1 MLSKSEKPMMEEKE
15 QSGFDQTDLDIASSS
30 IVSMVLD
37 PKGKEAFSKAVSSPE
52 PVKALALVL
61 SQFVETAIAGFDS
74 AGIDV
79 SPQVWLSTDG
89 ALADASPV
97 LMGLAEKMG
106 IPLDEATLDAVA
118 AEVSKLLVQR
128 GESMQQGQGAEGGQP
143 QMAGPA
149 PSPMGGQPNV
159 MG

>member
-1 MLSKSEKPMMEEKE
+1 MLSKTEKPMMEEKE
-15 QSGFDQTDLDIASSS
+15 QSGFDQTDLDIAASS

-61 SQFVETAIAGFDS
+61 SQFVETAITGFDS

-79 SPQVWLSTDG
+79 SPQVWLSPDG

-128 GESMQQGQGAEGGQP
+128 GESMQQEQGAP
-143 QMAGPA
+143 PMAGPA

>member
-1 MLSKSEKPMMEEKE
+1 VLSKEEKPAMKEE
-15 QSGFDQTDLDIASSS
+15 QAGFDQTDLDIAASS

-61 SQFVETAIAGFDS
+61 SQFVETAITGFDS

-79 SPQVWLSTDG
+79 SPQVWLSPDG
-89 ALADASPV
+89 ALADAAPV

-106 IPLDEATLDAVA
+106 IQLDEATIDAVA
-118 AEVSKLLVQR
+118 TEVSKLLVQR
-128 GESMQQGQGAEGGQP
+128 GESMQQEQGVPPPG
-143 QMAGPA
+143 GPA

>member
-1 MLSKSEKPMMEEKE
+1 MLSKEEKPAMKEE
-15 QSGFDQTDLDIASSS
+15 QAGFDQTDLDIAASS

-61 SQFVETAIAGFDS
+61 SQFVETAITGFDS

-79 SPQVWLSTDG
+79 SPQVWLSPDG

-118 AEVSKLLVQR
+118 VEVSKLLVQR
-128 GESMQQGQGAEGGQP
+128 GESMQQEQGAP
-143 QMAGPA
+143 PMVGPA

>member
-1 MLSKSEKPMMEEKE
+1 MLSKTEKPMMGEKE
-15 QSGFDQTDLDIASSS
+15 QNGFDQTDLDIAASS

-52 PVKALALVL
+52 PVKALALVI
-61 SQFVETAIAGFDS
+61 SQFVETAITGFDN

-79 SPQVWLSTDG
+79 SPQVWLSPDG
-89 ALADASPV
+89 ALADAAPV
-97 LMGLAEKMG
+97 LMGLAEKIG

-128 GESMQQGQGAEGGQP
+128 GESMQQEQGAP
-143 QMAGPA
+143 PMAGPA

>member
-1 MLSKSEKPMMEEKE
+1 MLSKTEKPMMEEKE
-15 QSGFDQTDLDIASSS
+15 QSGFDQTDLDIAASS

-61 SQFVETAIAGFDS
+61 SQFMEVAISGLES
-74 AGIDV
+74 SGIKI
-79 SPQVWLSTDG
+79 SPQVWLSPGG
-89 ALADASPV
+89 ALAEASPV
-97 LMGLAEKMG
+97 LIGLAEKMG

-118 AEVSKLLVQR
+118 VEVSKLLVQR
-128 GESMQQGQGAEGGQP
+128 GESMQQEQGAP
-143 QMAGPA
+143 PMAGPA

>member
-1 MLSKSEKPMMEEKE
+1 MLSKTEKPMMGEKE
-15 QSGFDQTDLDIASSS
+15 QNGFDQTDLDIAASS

-52 PVKALALVL
+52 PVKALALVI
-61 SQFVETAIAGFDS
+61 SQFVETAITGFDN

-79 SPQVWLSTDG
+79 SPQVWLSPDG
-89 ALADASPV
+89 ALADAAPV

-128 GESMQQGQGAEGGQP
+128 GESMQQEQGAP
-143 QMAGPA
+143 PMAGPA

>member
-1 MLSKSEKPMMEEKE
+1 MLSKEEKPAMKEE
-15 QSGFDQTDLDIASSS
+15 QAGFDQTDLDIAASS

-61 SQFVETAIAGFDS
+61 SQFVETAITGFDS

-79 SPQVWLSTDG
+79 SPQVWLSPDG
-89 ALADASPV
+89 ALADAAPV

-106 IPLDEATLDAVA
+106 IQLDEATIDAVA
-118 AEVSKLLVQR
+118 TEVSKLLVQR
-128 GESMQQGQGAEGGQP
+128 GESMQQEQGVPPPG
-143 QMAGPA
+143 GPA

>member
-1 MLSKSEKPMMEEKE
+1 MLSKTEKPMMEEKE
-15 QSGFDQTDLDIASSS
+15 QSGFDQTDLDIAASS

-61 SQFVETAIAGFDS
+61 SQFMEVAISGLES
-74 AGIDV
+74 SGIKI
-79 SPQVWLSTDG
+79 SPQVWLSPDG
-89 ALADASPV
+89 ALAEASPV
-97 LMGLAEKMG
+97 LIGLAEKMG
-106 IPLDEATLDAVA
+106 IPLDEPTLDAVA

-128 GESMQQGQGAEGGQP
+128 GESMQQEQGAGGGQP
-143 QMAGPA
+143 PMAGPA
-149 PSPMGGQPNV
+149 PSPTGGQPNV

>member
-1 MLSKSEKPMMEEKE
+1 VLSKEEKPAMKEE
-15 QSGFDQTDLDIASSS
+15 QAGFDQTDLDIAASS

-37 PKGKEAFSKAVSSPE
+37 LKGKEAFSKAVSSPE

-61 SQFVETAIAGFDS
+61 SQFVETAITGFDS

-79 SPQVWLSTDG
+79 SPQVWLSPDG
-89 ALADASPV
+89 ALADAAPV

-106 IPLDEATLDAVA
+106 IQLDEATIDAVA
-118 AEVSKLLVQR
+118 TEVSKLLVQR
-128 GESMQQGQGAEGGQP
+128 GESMQQEQGVPPPG
-143 QMAGPA
+143 GPA

>member
-1 MLSKSEKPMMEEKE
+1 MLSKTEKPRMEEKE
-15 QSGFDQTDLDIASSS
+15 QNGFDQTDLDIAASS

-52 PVKALALVL
+52 PVKALALVI
-61 SQFVETAIAGFDS
+61 SQFVETAITGFDN

-79 SPQVWLSTDG
+79 SPQVWLSPDG
-89 ALADASPV
+89 ALADAAPV

-128 GESMQQGQGAEGGQP
+128 GESMQQEQGAP
-143 QMAGPA
+143 PMAGPA
-149 PSPMGGQPNV
+149 PSPTGGQPNV

>member
-1 MLSKSEKPMMEEKE
+1 VLSKGPKMEEPME
-15 QSGFDQTDLDIASSS
+15 DEEMEGAFDQADLDIASSS

-61 SQFVETAIAGFDS
+61 SQFMEVAISGLES
-74 AGIDV
+74 SGIKI
-79 SPQVWLSTDG
+79 SPQVWLSPDG
-89 ALADASPV
+89 ALAEASPV
-97 LMGLAEKMG
+97 LIGLAEKMG
-106 IPLDEATLDAVA
+106 IPLDEPTLDAVA

-128 GESMQQGQGAEGGQP
+128 GESMQQEQGAP
-143 QMAGPA
+143 PMAGPA

>member
-1 MLSKSEKPMMEEKE
+1 
-15 QSGFDQTDLDIASSS
+15 
-30 IVSMVLD
+30 MVLD
-37 PKGKEAFSKAVSSPE
+37 LKGKEAFSKAVSSPE

-61 SQFVETAIAGFDS
+61 SQFVETAITGFDS

-79 SPQVWLSTDG
+79 SPQVWLSPDG
-89 ALADASPV
+89 ALADAAPV

-106 IPLDEATLDAVA
+106 IQLDEATIDAVA
-118 AEVSKLLVQR
+118 TEVSKLLVQR
-128 GESMQQGQGAEGGQP
+128 GESMQQEQGVPPPG
-143 QMAGPA
+143 GPA

>member
-1 MLSKSEKPMMEEKE
+1 MLSKGPKMEEPME
-15 QSGFDQTDLDIASSS
+15 DEEMEGAFDQADLDIASSS

-61 SQFVETAIAGFDS
+61 SQFMEVAISGLES
-74 AGIDV
+74 SGIKI
-79 SPQVWLSTDG
+79 SPQVWLSPDG
-89 ALADASPV
+89 ALAEASPV
-97 LMGLAEKMG
+97 LIGLAEKMG
-106 IPLDEATLDAVA
+106 IPLDEPTLDAVA

-128 GESMQQGQGAEGGQP
+128 GESMQQGQGAP
-143 QMAGPA
+143 PMAGPA